1 MINIDNLGEFV
12 GIEIFRSYCINK
24 QADGECDRCKIRF
37 LCDCMPVQPYNFNL
51 KYNPSESNSQESKN
65 KDIGELTAKAVMKQ
79 SGCSIDE
86 AFNLGPLTKEKVKK
100 DGVLSNLSDVK
111 LDRKIVNQI
120 QEGLV
125 NGLQD
130 KLAKELKI
138 DLKK

>member
-1 MINIDNLGEFV
+1 
-12 GIEIFRSYCINK
+12 
-24 QADGECDRCKIRF
+24 
-37 LCDCMPVQPYNFNL
+37 
-51 KYNPSESNSQESKN
+51 
-65 KDIGELTAKAVMKQ
+65 MKQ

-100 DGVLSNLSDVK
+100 DGVLSNSSDVK

-130 KLAKELKI
+130 KLTKELKI

>member
-1 MINIDNLGEFV
+1 MINIDDLGEFV
-12 GIEIFRSYCINK
+12 GIEILRSYCNNK
-24 QADGECDRCKIRF
+24 QADDECDVCKIKF

-51 KYNPSESNSQESKN
+51 KYNPSKSNSHEPKN
-65 KDIGELTAKAVMKQ
+65 EDTGKLTAKATMKQ

-111 LDRKIVNQI
+111 LDSKIVNQI
-120 QEGLV
+120 QEGIL

-130 KLAKELKI
+130 SLSKELKMDI
-138 DLKK
+138 KK